1 LSAASTTKS
10 KLLGLRETCEEGD
23 IGDKKKIVSINFAKL
38 PVVFS
43 HIAHSVRSKRKA
55 NSA

>member
-1 LSAASTTKS
+1 MSAASTTKS

-43 HIAHSVRSKRKA
+43 HIAHSVRSKLKA